1 MELAI
6 DTHLSWS
13 IDQLLNQQINKYK
26 GGVATTFTKSICQD
40 YQVIEQF
47 FLTIFNKQQ
56 VIISCNHLSSIR
68 DAWIS
73 QFSFDIK

>member
-26 GGVATTFTKSICQD
+26 GGVATTFNKSICQD

-47 FLTIFNKQQ
+47 F
-56 VIISCNHLSSIR
+56 
-68 DAWIS
+68 
-73 QFSFDIK
+73 FDNI